1 MNWDAISFDWNQVRA
16 FLATVEEGS
25 FSGAARVLDS
35 TQPTVG
41 RQVTGLEEH
50 LGLILLERTVKGP
63 VLTEAGQELLEHVS
77 AMGQAAALI
86 SMVASGQSEDVTGK
100 VSITASDM
108 VASEILPAMLIEL
121 QSIAPG
127 VKLEIIASN
136 DIMHLGQREA
146 DIAIRHVRPEQPDL
160 IAKHIADFRANY
172 YAAIKYLEQAGKPRA
187 MQELAEHR
195 FVGSDEIELLIGIL
209 QSRGVSIRPEQF
221 VAFSGSGTAML
232 QMTRSGFGIALLP
245 EAICDADPR
254 LEKAVD
260 DCPPIEFPVWL
271 VTHRELRTN
280 QRIRLVFDLLS
291 RKLKQYAI
299 DTSAVGH

>member
-1 MNWDAISFDWNQVRA
+1 M
-16 FLATVEEGS
+16 
-25 FSGAARVLDS
+25 
-35 TQPTVG
+35 
-41 RQVTGLEEH
+41 
-50 LGLILLERTVKGP
+50 
-63 VLTEAGQELLEHVS
+63 
-77 AMGQAAALI
+77 
-86 SMVASGQSEDVTGK
+86 
-100 VSITASDM
+100 
-108 VASEILPAMLIEL
+108 
-121 QSIAPG
+121 
-127 VKLEIIASN
+127 
-136 DIMHLGQREA
+136 
-146 DIAIRHVRPEQPDL
+146 
-160 IAKHIADFRANY
+160 
-172 YAAIKYLEQAGKPRA
+172 
-187 MQELAEHR
+187 
-195 FVGSDEIELLIGIL
+195 GSDEIELLIGIL